1 MKLLARGDSAATE
14 VSADYADFIGTEDLS
29 PRNTGPNPSFV

>member
-14 VSADYADFIGTEDLS
+14 VSADYADFIGTEDL
-29 PRNTGPNPSFV
+29 